1 MRTYTITDVILLLG
15 LPAPPHGRNSYYIS
29 CPKCDS
35 GRKKH
40 LNINL
45 VKNAFRCPRCG
56 ENGGIFDLY
65 ALYTGVDRRD
75 VKKDL
80 DRRFG
85 EGDTNLPT
93 WKPPV
98 VAPPPV
104 IESPLADIGVRDA
117 VYRMIIERL
126 SLAPDHKKNL
136 IERGL
141 SETVIAE
148 NQYRTSMVAGGT
160 VLARQLMD
168 NGCNLSGIPGFY
180 RNKAGTWTFVS
191 CNRGILVPVRNRQ
204 GLIQGIKVRLDNVDD
219 RKYRWISSTERP
231 DGCKAGGWVHV
242 AGSVRECVLL
252 TEGPMK
258 ADVIHHLTGQ
268 TVVAVPGVNALL
280 QLEQTLMALKEL
292 GVRKIMTC
300 FDMDLMSN
308 FRVQKGYRELIWLI
322 DRLDFSFGTY
332 LWNPE
337 YNGLDDYV
345 WEYCMNQCRAA

>member
-1 MRTYTITDVILLLG
+1 MRTYTIADVISLLG

-35 GRKKH
+35 GRKRH

-45 VKNAFRCPRCG
+45 TKNAFRCPRCG

-65 ALYTGVDRRD
+65 ALYTDVNRKD
-75 VKKDL
+75 VKKEL

-85 EGDTNLPT
+85 EDDLRPPT
-93 WKPPV
+93 WKQPTV
-98 VAPPPV
+98 EPPPV
-104 IESPLADIGVRDA
+104 IESPLADISVRDA

-136 IERGL
+136 LGRGL

-148 NQYRTSMVAGGT
+148 RQYRTSMVAGGA
-160 VLARQLMD
+160 VLAKQLLD
-168 NGCNLSGIPGFY
+168 NGCSLSGIPGFY
-180 RNKAGTWTFVS
+180 RDKTGSWRFVE
-191 CNRGILVPVRNRQ
+191 CRRGILVPVRNMQ
-204 GLIQGIKVRLDNVDD
+204 GLIQGIKLRLDNVDD
-219 RKYRWISSTERP
+219 RKYRWISSTERTE
-231 DGCKAGGWVHV
+231 GCKAGGWIHIV
-242 AGSVRECVLL
+242 GPVRECILL

-268 TVVAVPGVNALL
+268 TVVAVPGVDSLL
-280 QLEQTLMALKEL
+280 QLEQTLLSLKEL

-308 FRVQKGYRELIWLI
+308 FHVQDSYHKLTQLI
-322 DRLDFSFGTY
+322 DKLDFKFGTY
-332 LWNPE
+332 LWSPD
-337 YNGLDDYV
+337 YKGLDDYI
-345 WEYCMNQCRAA
+345 WEYCMGQCKEL